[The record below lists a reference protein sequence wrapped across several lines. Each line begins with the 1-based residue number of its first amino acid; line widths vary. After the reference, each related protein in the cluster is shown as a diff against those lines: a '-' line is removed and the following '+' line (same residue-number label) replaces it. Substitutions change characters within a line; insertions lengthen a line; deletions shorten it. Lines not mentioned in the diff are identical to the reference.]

1 MGFKIIFE
9 TFLKWRKVFYI
20 FFILSTVTVLIVS
33 FFIPRKY
40 IISTTLM
47 PYQIEARGQTLP
59 SEYLRLLENIPISFG
74 SYITPSDILASLA
87 QKGEVIVPMIIKLN
101 LIDTFK
107 AKDIEEAVKKF
118 NDHYEVRVAEDGMV
132 NITFVYKHPET
143 GVKVLNE
150 ILNNLENFVKK
161 IHNQFYEKRE
171 SLMREKFI
179 AIENELKA
187 VEDTFKTTKLKYGV
201 HSIEEEFKSV
211 FPRYTELKKEEI
223 EAEIEYKTILSVIKD
238 TNDIEVKRAKKK
250 YFELKK
256 EIEKIEK
263 GENKKGFG
271 AGFGL
276 SLKSV
281 PEVSVKLMRLWRK
294 IEALS
299 EVYQTLLNELEKT
312 KIEASKDIPFFSIV
326 SKPGYSKYNRKPKRI
341 IVLLGGLSLSLFFG
355 ILLIYFLEF
364 SDRIRNDERLK
375 FIGEFFDTIA
385 SDLKI
390 KK

>member
-20 FFILSTVTVLIVS
+20 FFILSTLTVLIVS

-47 PYQIEARGQTLP
+47 PYQIEAKGQTLP

-74 SYITPSDILASLA
+74 TFITPSDILASLA
-87 QKGEVIVPMIIKLN
+87 KKEEVIVPMIIKLK

-118 NDHYEVRVAEDGMV
+118 NNHYEVKVAEDGMV

-171 SLMREKFI
+171 NLLRERFK
-179 AIENELKA
+179 AIESELKA
-187 VEDTFKTTKLKYGV
+187 IEDTLKTIKLKYKV
-201 HSIEEEFKSV
+201 HNIEEEFKGI
-211 FPRYTELKKEEI
+211 FPRYTELKKMEI
-223 EAEIEYKTILSVIKD
+223 EAEIDYKTILSVIKD
-238 TNDIEVKRAKKK
+238 TNNVEVKRAKKN
-250 YFELKK
+250 YYELKK
-256 EIEKIEK
+256 EIENIEK
-263 GENKKGFG
+263 GEINRGFG

-276 SLKSV
+276 SLKTV
-281 PEVSVKLMRLWRK
+281 PEVSVKLMKLWRK
-294 IEALS
+294 DEALS
-299 EVYQTLLNELEKT
+299 RVYQNLLNELENT

-341 IVLLGGLSLSLFFG
+341 IVLLGGLFLSLFFG

-390 KK
+390 RK

>member
-276 SLKSV
+276 SLKAV

>member
-1 MGFKIIFE
+1 MFE
-9 TFLKWRKVFYI
+9 IFLKWRKVFYI
-20 FFILSTVTVLIVS
+20 FFITSSIIVVTIS

-47 PYQIEARGQTLP
+47 PYQVEVEPMGQTLP
-59 SEYLRLLENIPISFG
+59 SEYLKLLENIPISFG
-74 SYITPSDILASLA
+74 TFITPSDILSSLA
-87 QKGEVIVPMIIKLN
+87 QKGEVIVPMIIKLD

-107 AKDIEEAVKKF
+107 AKDIEEAIKKF
-118 NDHYEVRVAEDGMV
+118 NKYYNVKVDEYGMV
-132 NITFVYKHPET
+132 NITFIYKHPET

-150 ILNNLENFVKK
+150 ILENLENFVKR

-171 SLMREKFI
+171 NLMRERFK
-179 AIENELKA
+179 ATESELKA
-187 VEDTFKTTKLKYGV
+187 VEDTFKIMKLKYGV
-201 HSIEEEFKSV
+201 HSIEDEFKSI
-211 FPRYTELKKEEI
+211 FPRYAELKKEEI
-223 EAEIEYKTILSVIKD
+223 EAEIDYKTVLSVIKD
-238 TNDIEVKRAKKK
+238 TNNIEVKRAKKK
-250 YFELKK
+250 YHELKK

-299 EVYQTLLNELEKT
+299 EVYQNLLNELEKT
-312 KIEASKDIPFFSIV
+312 KIEASKGIPFFSIV
-326 SKPGYSKYNRKPKRI
+326 SKPGYSKYEKKPKRTI
-341 IVLLGGLSLSLFFG
+341 LLLGGLFLSLFFG

-364 SDRIRNDERLK
+364 SDRIRNDENLK
-375 FIGEFFDTIA
+375 LIREFFDTIG
-385 SDLKI
+385 SDIRIRK
-390 KK
+390 

>member
-107 AKDIEEAVKKF
+107 AKYIEEAVKKF